1 MDIFIIFPSWL
12 LTTVPVLISMLCF
25 FHYILRSIN
34 QLSMDVVKLPPSPP
48 KLPIIGNLHQ
58 LIRKPRH
65 QALWQLSKEYGP
77 IMQIQIGSKPFLV
90 ISSSAMAKQILKTQD
105 HVFCSR
111 PKNYASKLMMYNF
124 LDIAFSPQSDL
135 RREKRKI
142 MVSEFLGPKK
152 AKMLNRA
159 LAINIEQMVH
169 SLSLNPSNA
178 MVDVNKVV
186 FTIVSG
192 MVFKAGFGIDY
203 KEEPIKGLSFIKMLE
218 ESQIVLNGSFVD
230 SFPWLGRII
239 DHLSGWNDRLEK
251 CFSGLDAYIEMV
263 IQEHYNRTN
272 AEISEHDKDFLHAIL
287 ELSSKHDASDY
298 RLTIE
303 DVKALIMDVLIGG
316 VDTTAVTIVWAMSEI
331 ARNTRIK
338 KKLQN
343 EIRICMGRIQESCE
357 LDLTKMTYLKQVVKE
372 TLRLHLP
379 APLLVPHES
388 LSHTHISGY
397 DVFPGTTVLINGW
410 GIGRDPS
417 TWGENAAEF
426 YPERFEEVDV
436 NFGGVNFDFIPFG
449 RGRRSCPA
457 MNTAPAIVESV
468 IANLLYW
475 FDWEV
480 PDIIKNEELNM
491 EEEGSLIVR
500 RKLPLCLV
508 PTKHKWEN

>member
-90 ISSSAMAKQILKTQD
+90 ISSSAMAKQILKTHD
-105 HVFCSR
+105 HIFCSR
-111 PKNYASKLMMYNF
+111 PKNYAHLRINVQLRY
-124 LDIAFSPQSDL
+124 DIAFYPQSDL
-135 RREKRKI
+135 GREKRKI

-203 KEEPIKGLSFIKMLE
+203 KEEPIKGLSLIKMLE
-218 ESQIVLNGSFVD
+218 ESLIVLNGSFVD

-272 AEISEHDKDFLHAIL
+272 AEISEHDKDFLHTIL

-303 DVKALIMDVLIGG
+303 DVKALIM
-316 VDTTAVTIVWAMSEI
+316 
-331 ARNTRIK
+331 
-338 KKLQN
+338 
-343 EIRICMGRIQESCE
+343 
-357 LDLTKMTYLKQVVKE
+357 VVKE

-500 RKLPLCLV
+500 RKFPLCLV